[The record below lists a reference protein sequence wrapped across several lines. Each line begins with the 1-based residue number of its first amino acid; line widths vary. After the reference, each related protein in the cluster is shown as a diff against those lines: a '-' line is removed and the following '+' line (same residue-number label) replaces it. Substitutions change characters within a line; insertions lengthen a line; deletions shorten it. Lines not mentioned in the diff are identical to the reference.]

1 MMLGKVKHER
11 EGWRSREREK
21 QKQSERKYER
31 DEKGGVIPW
40 FPNQGIPFKSAGLM
54 C

>member
-1 MMLGKVKHER
+1 MRER
-11 EGWRSREREK
+11 AGEREREK

-31 DEKGGVIPW
+31 DEEGGVILW